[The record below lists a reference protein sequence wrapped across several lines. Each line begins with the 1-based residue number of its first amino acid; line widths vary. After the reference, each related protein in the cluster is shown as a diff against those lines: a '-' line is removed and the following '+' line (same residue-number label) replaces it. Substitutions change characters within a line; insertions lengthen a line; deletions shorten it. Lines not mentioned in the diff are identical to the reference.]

1 MKEKQDE
8 SYSDGSKIREKC
20 CRVES
25 VISIDDRG
33 QMVLPKEIRES
44 ADIQPGNKFAVISWK
59 KNDEVLCIS
68 LMRVEQLADSLR
80 SVFIPLIE
88 EFDDN
93 TEEKGEKNEGQ

>member
-8 SYSDGSKIREKC
+8 SHSDGSKIREKC

-25 VISIDDRG
+25 VVSIDDRG

-68 LMRVEQLADSLR
+68 LMRVEQLADSLKN
-80 SVFIPLIE
+80 VFVPFIE
-88 EFDDN
+88 EF
-93 TEEKGEKNEGQ
+93 EGKKGKKGENNEGQ